1 MKFTTAFNLL
11 LAASPALAA
20 RYSNRAVSVFRR
32 DTGTCNI
39 QLATSNGG
47 RKVAIVIDSS
57 GSMATTDPNNLRI
70 TAGKALNN
78 QLVTAGAATG
88 GKKADLVTVVEYV
101 RPLTQQ
107 PDNWLVELTRRTT
120 QL

>member
-1 MKFTTAFNLL
+1 MKLTTALNLL
-11 LAASPALAA
+11 LAATPALAS
-20 RYSNRAVSVFRR
+20 RYYLRREGVFRR

-57 GSMATTDPNNLRI
+57 GSMSSTDPNDLRI

-78 QLVTAGAATG
+78 QLVSAAGATS
-88 GKKADLVTVVEYV
+88 GKKADLVTVVE
-101 RPLTQQ
+101 
-107 PDNWLVELTRRTT
+107 
-120 QL
+120 

>member
-1 MKFTTAFNLL
+1 MKLSTTLNLL
-11 LAASPALAA
+11 VAAAPAVLASRFPTTGKTA
-20 RYSNRAVSVFRR
+20 VFRR

-57 GSMATTDPNNLRI
+57 GSMSSTDPNDLRI

-78 QLVTAGAATG
+78 QLVSASAAAGA
-88 GKKADLVTVVEYV
+88 GKKADLVTVVE
-101 RPLTQQ
+101 
-107 PDNWLVELTRRTT
+107 
-120 QL
+120 